1 MSCHSTLQGLRLNR
15 VLVALDVSGNELA
28 DAALVP
34 LAELVTRFALTH
46 AEAVQRRA
54 MLSQRKQTTISRGAR
69 SAHRL
74 SFAAIVR
81 DVVQCVLE
89 C

>member
-1 MSCHSTLQGLRLNR
+1 M
-15 VLVALDVSGNELA
+15 LVALDVSGNELA

-54 MLSQRKQTTISRGAR
+54 LLSQRKQTTISRGAR
-69 SAHRL
+69 SAHRRL